1 MREFPVIDKTIDKLK
16 IKLISFENNI
26 NINNIYRENIF
37 IDIIYKKIR
46 K

>member
-16 IKLISFENNI
+16 IKLISLENNI